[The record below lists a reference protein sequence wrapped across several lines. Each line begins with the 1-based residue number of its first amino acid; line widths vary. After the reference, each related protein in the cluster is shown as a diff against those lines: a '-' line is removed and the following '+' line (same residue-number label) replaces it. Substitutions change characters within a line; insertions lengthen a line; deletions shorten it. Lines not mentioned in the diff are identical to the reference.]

1 MEDSRV
7 SIFPIEISQSIAD
20 KDILYKKE
28 DKNNDSALL
37 TNDSLLVMKHGIL
50 GSKKLHKIQVDD
62 IYSFEKIS
70 GGQESRVSSGLK
82 IALSGVVLGLIII
95 FIPIF
100 TRWLENLFFFIAII
114 AFVIGIHFILQSLI
128 RIRPHT
134 SIYIEFNKGK
144 THIAIVFPNI
154 GNADAENLFNKII
167 SARKLKKKSG

>member
-1 MEDSRV
+1 M
-7 SIFPIEISQSIAD
+7 SIFPLEISQNILD
-20 KDILYKKE
+20 EDILYKKE

-37 TNDSLLVMKHGIL
+37 TNDSLLIMKHGIL
-50 GSKKLHKIQVDD
+50 GSKKLHKIDVDD
-62 IYSFEKIS
+62 IYSFEKIT
-70 GGQESRVSSGLK
+70 GGQESRVSAGLK
-82 IALSGVVLGLIII
+82 ISLFGVALGLITI
-95 FIPIF
+95 FIPILN
-100 TRWLENLFFFIAII
+100 RWLENLFFFIGII
-114 AFVIGIHFILQSLI
+114 AFVIGTHFILQSLI

>member
-1 MEDSRV
+1 MEGFRV
-7 SIFPIEISQSIAD
+7 SIFPLEIIQNISD
-20 KDILYKKE
+20 EDILYKKE

-37 TNDSLLVMKHGIL
+37 TNDSLLIMKHGIL
-50 GSKKLHKIQVDD
+50 GSKKLHKIHVDD
-62 IYSFEKIS
+62 IYSFEKIT
-70 GGQESRVSSGLK
+70 GGQESRVSAGLK
-82 IALSGVVLGLIII
+82 ISLFGVALGLITI
-95 FIPIF
+95 FIPILN
-100 TRWLENLFFFIAII
+100 RWLENLFFFIGII
-114 AFVIGIHFILQSLI
+114 AFVIGTHFILQSLI

>member
-1 MEDSRV
+1 M
-7 SIFPIEISQSIAD
+7 SIFPLEIIQNISD
-20 KDILYKKE
+20 EDILYKKE

-37 TNDSLLVMKHGIL
+37 TNDSLLIMKHGIL
-50 GSKKLHKIQVDD
+50 GSKKLHKIDVDD
-62 IYSFEKIS
+62 IYSFEKIT
-70 GGQESRVSSGLK
+70 GGQESRVSAGLK
-82 IALSGVVLGLIII
+82 ISLFGVVLCLITI
-95 FIPIF
+95 FIPILN
-100 TRWLENLFFFIAII
+100 RWLENLFFFIGII
-114 AFVIGIHFILQSLI
+114 AFVIGTHFILQSLI

>member
-1 MEDSRV
+1 MEGFRV
-7 SIFPIEISQSIAD
+7 SIFPLEISQNISD
-20 KDILYKKE
+20 DDILYKKE

-37 TNDSLLVMKHGIL
+37 TNDSLLIMKHGIL
-50 GSKKLHKIQVDD
+50 GSKKLHKIDVDD
-62 IYSFEKIS
+62 IYSFEKIT
-70 GGQESRVSSGLK
+70 GGQESRVSAGLK
-82 IALSGVVLGLIII
+82 ISLFGVALGLITI
-95 FIPIF
+95 FIPILN
-100 TRWLENLFFFIAII
+100 RWLENLFFFIGII
-114 AFVIGIHFILQSLI
+114 AFVIGTHFILQSLI

>member
-1 MEDSRV
+1 MEGFRV
-7 SIFPIEISQSIAD
+7 SIFPLEISQNILD
-20 KDILYKKE
+20 EDILYKKE

-37 TNDSLLVMKHGIL
+37 TNDSLLIMKHGIL
-50 GSKKLHKIQVDD
+50 GSKKLHKIDVDD
-62 IYSFEKIS
+62 IYSFEKIT
-70 GGQESRVSSGLK
+70 GGQESRVSAGLK
-82 IALSGVVLGLIII
+82 ISLFGVALGLITI
-95 FIPIF
+95 FIPILN
-100 TRWLENLFFFIAII
+100 RWLENLFFFIGII
-114 AFVIGIHFILQSLI
+114 AFVIGTHFILQSLI

>member
-1 MEDSRV
+1 MEGFRV
-7 SIFPIEISQSIAD
+7 SIFPLEISQNISD
-20 KDILYKKE
+20 DDILYKKE

-37 TNDSLLVMKHGIL
+37 TNDSLLIMKHGIL
-50 GSKKLHKIQVDD
+50 GSKKLHKIHVDD
-62 IYSFEKIS
+62 IYSFEKIT
-70 GGQESRVSSGLK
+70 GGQESRVSAGLK
-82 IALSGVVLGLIII
+82 ISLFGVVLGLITI
-95 FIPIF
+95 FIPILN
-100 TRWLENLFFFIAII
+100 RWLENLFFFIGII
-114 AFVIGIHFILQSLI
+114 AFVIGTHFILQSLI

>member
-70 GGQESRVSSGLK
+70 GGQESRVSAGLK
-82 IALSGVVLGLIII
+82 ISLFGVVLGLITI
-95 FIPIF
+95 FIPILN
-100 TRWLENLFFFIAII
+100 RWLENLFFFIGII
-114 AFVIGIHFILQSLI
+114 AFVIGTHFILQSLI

-134 SIYIEFNKGK
+134 SIYIEFNQGK

-154 GNADAENLFNKII
+154 GNTDAENLFNKII
-167 SARKLKKKSG
+167 AARNLKKKN